1 MRLSLFEIM
10 ITRRN
15 FLRNSSLAAAATSA
29 IAFPHVGHSA
39 EVRFAKR
46 GQRPRKIIML
56 VADGMSM
63 GTLTCGDHLSRLL
76 RGRGLTWM
84 QLCGQP
90 SVHTGWMN
98 MRSLNSLVT
107 DSSAASSSWGSGSR
121 IINGVVNQLGNG
133 TNLKTLYELFAQ
145 AGWKRGLVTTTEI
158 THATPAGFATNVES
172 REHANNIAVQYLER
186 RVDLLLGGGSKFFDP
201 KERKDKRDLLMDF
214 QHAGYAVMKTLPE
227 LNAASMDQRWL
238 GVFDKSHMPF
248 TVDHKHDAKK
258 LASVPTLP
266 AMTSVALKWLAK
278 EPHFILQ
285 VEGGRVDHGCHNC
298 DAAGALYDLIAFDE
312 ALDACL
318 EFQRRAPDTLLV
330 MTTDH
335 GNANLGLNGMGS
347 GYGQSSWLFHN
358 LLKVKKSFPEM
369 LTLMRKSEKAK
380 PDEYEAKLAK
390 AIAANPHAHP
400 ADKEVVPDSIK
411 DPEKDQ
417 KEDEEKKDKA
427 KETEIMIVK
436 STKEIMDVIRENTGY
451 KISEKRA
458 EMLAPFLA
466 KKGDALYEVMKSDVC
481 GFGQAMANH
490 LGISFTG
497 NAHTADYVPVVAK
510 GPGAE
515 RFAGFI
521 QNTDVFYHFLALARI
536 DYRNPIEPLIDEP
549 TLHQAQHVERVEE
562 YKLA

>member
-1 MRLSLFEIM
+1 M
-10 ITRRN
+10 ITRRS
-15 FLRNSSLAAAATSA
+15 FLRNSSVLAATSA
-29 IAFPHVGHSA
+29 ISFPHAGQSA
-39 EVRFAKR
+39 EYRFTKR
-46 GQRPRKIIML
+46 GPKPRKIIML

-63 GTLTCGDHLSRLL
+63 GTLTCADHLSRLL

-90 SVHTGWMN
+90 TVHHGWMN

-133 TNLKTLYELFAQ
+133 TDLKPLYELFAQ

-158 THATPAGFATNVES
+158 THATPAGFAANAES
-172 REHANNIAVQYLER
+172 REHATRIAVQYLER
-186 RVDLLLGGGSKFFDP
+186 KVDVLLGGGSKFFDP
-201 KERKDKRDLLMDF
+201 KERKDKRDLLADF
-214 QHAGYAVMKTLPE
+214 KTQGYAVMKTLPE
-227 LNAASMDQRWL
+227 LQAAPTDRRWL
-238 GVFDKSHMPF
+238 GLFDKSHLPF

-266 AMTSVALKWLAK
+266 AMTAAALKWLAR
-278 EPHFILQ
+278 EPRFILQ

-298 DAAGALYDLIAFDE
+298 DAAAALYDLITFDE
-312 ALDACL
+312 ALDVCL
-318 EFQRRAPDTLLV
+318 EFQKRAPDTLLV

-347 GYGQSSWLFHN
+347 AYGQSSWLFHN

-400 ADKEVVPDSIK
+400 TDKEEVPDSIK

-417 KEDEEKKDKA
+417 KEDEEKKDKP
-427 KETEIMIVK
+427 KEKEIMIVK

-466 KKGDALYEVMKSDVC
+466 KKGDALYDVMKSDVC

-521 QNTDVFYHFLALARI
+521 QNTDIFYHFLALAKI
-536 DYRNPIEPLIDEP
+536 DYRNPTEPLIDEP
-549 TLHQAQHVERVEE
+549 SLLQAQHVERIEE